1 MCALK
6 VYIDG
11 RPVTFRREKTKE
23 YLAYLV
29 DRGTLCTGEEIAAAL
44 WEDSVAPRIS
54 ECCGRI
60 CSIPSPGQAAQMF

>member
-1 MCALK
+1 MK

-11 RPVTFRREKTKE
+11 QPVTFRREKAKE

-44 WEDSVAPRIS
+44 WEDAAEGSVRYFHR
-54 ECCGRI
+54 GRLRR
-60 CSIPSPGQAAQMF
+60 CFNQRLAAAGHTG